1 MNRKRTVLITGFGP
15 FPGAPFNPSG
25 PLAQKLA
32 RLRRPAFADMRLIP
46 HVFATSYRS
55 VDQDLPKLISH
66 HRPDAILMFGLAT
79 RSRHVR
85 IETQARNAL
94 SAFPDATG
102 QTAATSTINHSQH
115 SRLPIRAPRAAL
127 LRAARSC
134 KIPARTSRDAGR
146 YLCNYLYW
154 RGLEAA
160 SQPRGPDIVV
170 FIHIP
175 NIRRA
180 PVRSGGRRR
189 RFSAGDLATT
199 GEAILRVLIA
209 ALRSPRLPLTLD
221 REKPAS
227 GERVLA
233 GSPI

>member
-25 PLAQKLA
+25 PLVQKLA

-46 HVFATSYRS
+46 HVFTTSYRS
-55 VDQDLPKLISH
+55 VDQELPKLISH
-66 HRPDAILMFGLAT
+66 HRPDAVLMFGLAT

-94 SAFPDATG
+94 SASPDAMG
-102 QTAATSTINHSQH
+102 QTAATSTIKHSH
-115 SRLPIRAPRAAL
+115 LPLPMRAPRAAL
-127 LRAARSC
+127 LHAARSC
-134 KIPARTSRDAGR
+134 KIPARPSHDAGR

-160 SQPRGPDIVV
+160 GQPRGPEIVV

-175 NIRRA
+175 NIRRK
-180 PVRSGGRRR
+180 PVRRGVRRHR
-189 RFSAGDLATT
+189 YSEYDLATT
-199 GEAILRVLIA
+199 GEAILRVIIA
-209 ALRSPRLPLTLD
+209 ALKSPRLPFTHRCEKLANTLM
-221 REKPAS
+221 
-227 GERVLA
+227 
-233 GSPI
+233 SPRPTLQD